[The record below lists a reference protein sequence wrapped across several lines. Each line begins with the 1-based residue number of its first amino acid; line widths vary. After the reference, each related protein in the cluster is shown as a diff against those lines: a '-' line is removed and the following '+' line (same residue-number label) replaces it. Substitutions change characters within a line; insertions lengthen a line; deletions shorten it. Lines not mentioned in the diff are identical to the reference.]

1 MNAILITLLVTFGFV
16 MLLSVTYKPKIKKN
30 VKNIRVPKKSV
41 SKKIVMGP
49 ENPLWMKMYAEEMA
63 KQKTA
68 LTANVLKKWIADD
81 IKIELRPDIV
91 IR

>member
-1 MNAILITLLVTFGFV
+1 MDAILITLLVTFGFV

-30 VKNIRVPKKSV
+30 IQNFRIPKKSV

>member
-1 MNAILITLLVTFGFV
+1 MNAILITLLVTFGFL

-30 VKNIRVPKKSV
+30 VQNIRVPKKLV
-41 SKKIVMGP
+41 SKKVVMGP

-81 IKIELRPDIV
+81 IKIELRPDIL

>member
-16 MLLSVTYKPKIKKN
+16 MLLSVAYKPKIKKN
-30 VKNIRVPKKSV
+30 VPNIRVPKKLV

>member
-16 MLLSVTYKPKIKKN
+16 MLLLVTYKPKTRKK
-30 VKNIRVPKKSV
+30 VQNIRVPKKSIP
-41 SKKIVMGP
+41 KKVVMGP

-63 KQKTA
+63 KHKTA
-68 LTANVLKKWIADD
+68 LTAGVLKQWIADD